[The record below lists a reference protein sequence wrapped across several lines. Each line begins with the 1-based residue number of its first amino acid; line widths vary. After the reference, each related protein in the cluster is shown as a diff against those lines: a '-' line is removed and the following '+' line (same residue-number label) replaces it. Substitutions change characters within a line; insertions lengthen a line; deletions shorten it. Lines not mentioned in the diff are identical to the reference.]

1 METQFVSLRISQ
13 ESLLTNRVKVD
24 FSGDTIGIYSGI
36 PQMMTASTYN
46 GAPSSLFTGLTIP
59 ILLTQTATNIGYY
72 HTFDGAISQIDV
84 VTNFIFSSTTSDPY
98 KWYVYNTSDVKL
110 NQFLSLS
117 NYTIDWGDG
126 SVQTFNT
133 YSPNSLSHLYPSNP
147 SGYTITM
154 RQTNPW
160 GVTTVTKNIKTPYQI
175 VPILDSKG
183 TAYFTPI
190 VGSWTGTPISYDFIF
205 SGDTI
210 CEFCLD
216 QSNSYIQ
223 LPFSITGVTT
233 SRLNELSNYGPNKFL
248 INAPIIQNGEV
259 YGVVTTITTI
269 YTGYTIQNVDYYDY
283 SDGTTIYALQTSG
296 LTCDSNQVINIPTT
310 PTPVPCSPQGY
321 TCRQILIFLLTPVS
335 TPIAYHYYDCDL
347 SGFTTQYI
355 SSGNVTKNYV
365 SDFGIFFI
373 DPNNVAF
380 VSLSPNSS
388 GIAILCP
395 PTQYT
400 GCCRRYQANNS
411 IGSSSSVKITYSNCI
426 ATFPNDISLNPGD
439 LISFCSCSQPTYP
452 TQPPSVI
459 FNIVDIGPCLPSPTP
474 TPQPPIVP
482 TQVPQLCQPIYKNEA
497 FINVISDAQV
507 QSNIFIDR
515 GKISALENIQRIGEV
530 DGLRD
535 LETYGYGFFKIVK
548 T

>member
-1 METQFVSLRISQ
+1 MDTQFVSLKISQ
-13 ESLLTNRVKVD
+13 ESLLTNRVQINY
-24 FSGDTIGIYSGI
+24 SGNTVGVYSGI

-46 GAPSSLFTGLTIP
+46 GVPSSLFTGLTIP
-59 ILLTQTATNIGYY
+59 ILLTQTATDIGYY
-72 HTFDGAISQIDV
+72 HTFDGAISQMDV
-84 VTNFIFSSTTSDPY
+84 VTNFIFSSTTTDPY
-98 KWYVYNTSDVKL
+98 KWYIYNTSDIKL

-117 NYTIDWGDG
+117 KYTVDWGDG
-126 SVQTFNT
+126 VVQNLTT

-160 GVTTVTKNIKTPYQI
+160 GITTVVKKIKTPYQI

-183 TAYFTPI
+183 TAYFTPMI
-190 VGSWTGTPISYDFIF
+190 GTWTGTPISYDFIF
-205 SGDTI
+205 SGDSV

-216 QSNSYIQ
+216 QSNSYVQ
-223 LPFSITGVTT
+223 LPFSITGTTT

-248 INAPIIQNGEV
+248 INAPVIQNGEV
-259 YGVVTTITTI
+259 YGVITTITTI

-283 SDGTTIYALQTSG
+283 SDGTTIYALQSSG
-296 LTCDSNQVINIPTT
+296 LTCDTNQIINTT

-321 TCRQILIFLLTPVS
+321 TCKSILIFLLNPVTTPVGF
-335 TPIAYHYYDCDL
+335 YYYDCDL

-365 SDFGIFFI
+365 SDFGIFFT

-380 VSLSPNSS
+380 VSITSNSS
-388 GIAILCP
+388 GLALLCP

-400 GCCRRYQANNS
+400 GCCRRYQAS
-411 IGSSSSVKITYSNCI
+411 SAMGSSGDVKITFSNCI
-426 ATFPNDISLNPGD
+426 ATFPNDLNLTPGSN
-439 LISFCSCSQPTYP
+439 LSFCSCTQPTYP
-452 TQPPSVI
+452 SQPSSVI
-459 FNIVDIGPCLPSPTP
+459 FTIVDIGPCLATPTP
-474 TPQPPIVP
+474 TPTPIIP
-482 TQVPQLCQPIYKNEA
+482 IITPLPCQPIYKNEA

-515 GKISALENIQRIGEV
+515 GKISAFENIQRIGEV